1 LELHT
6 PWANLWS
13 GGCWDHL
20 ENTLM
25 NFDQQR
31 HQDMILYTEWSLLGK
46 ECVQSDNEWASG
58 YEHLTI
64 LGYWRLI
71 WKSIVPPWVRNSM
84 WRMCRGCI
92 PTRATLNFRG
102 VQCPI
107 VCPLCEVEVETI
119 IHVFFTCTKNKDCWL
134 KLDISHCLEVV
145 LLQTESSKKFFFTL
159 FSKLQEER
167 KDKMLFYYGAYGG
180 GGGGM
185 TRSRKKGFPKFMVK
199 RGEEFH
205 QSWKCAKIKDQL
217 RRIDT

>member
-1 LELHT
+1 
-6 PWANLWS
+6 
-13 GGCWDHL
+13 
-20 ENTLM
+20 
-25 NFDQQR
+25 
-31 HQDMILYTEWSLLGK
+31 
-46 ECVQSDNEWASG
+46 
-58 YEHLTI
+58 
-64 LGYWRLI
+64 
-71 WKSIVPPWVRNSM
+71 M

-107 VCPLCEVEVETI
+107 VCSLCEVEIETI

-205 QSWKCAKIKDQL
+205 QIKCNVDSSFHMIHNITRIGLCVSDDQGRLVLAMTSWRQPYMNVQEVAMNFNNVLFELDCKMIVDKINIVCEDLIELKNIIVKCRKIL
-217 RRIDT
+217 VTHSSYEI